1 MDTSDPIPNSGQAF
15 YPTAPEET
23 KNANTE
29 ERRKAEQA
37 LPFVDGVSQWF
48 ADAIEATNHID
59 AAVAEAKRRQ
69 VSIEVAVQAYDM
81 VAEILAQKKGEFD
94 SLKMTFEK

>member
-1 MDTSDPIPNSGQAF
+1 MDTNPIPSSGQP
-15 YPTAPEET
+15 YIPVAPEET
-23 KNANTE
+23 KNANVE
-29 ERRKAEQA
+29 ELRKAEQA

-59 AAVAEAKRRQ
+59 VALAEAKRRQ
-69 VSIEVAVQAYDM
+69 ISVEVAVQAYDM

>member
-1 MDTSDPIPNSGQAF
+1 MDDPIPNGGFQ
-15 YPTAPEET
+15 PTVPEET
-23 KNANTE
+23 LNANTIE
-29 ERRKAEQA
+29 LRQAEQA
-37 LPFVDGVSQWF
+37 LPFVDGVSKWF

-59 AAVAEAKRRQ
+59 RAIAEAKRRE